1 MKIRTK
7 TFVLNETLTKKENY
21 LVDNLKDILFVFR
34 NDQILAV
41 SMISDLKAKIKIMS
55 EKDSSLSNKL
65 MPKFLDVIDKIGDM
79 VDSKDEDYSKLCQQI
94 MDSANLKVN

>member
-1 MKIRTK
+1 M
-7 TFVLNETLTKKENY
+7 
-21 LVDNLKDILFVFR
+21 VDNLKDILFVFR

-55 EKDSSLSNKL
+55 EKDNSLSNKL
-65 MPKFLDVIDKIGDM
+65 MSKFLEVIDKIGDM
-79 VDSKDEDYSKLCQQI
+79 VDSEDKDYSKLCQQI